1 MTTRTT
7 ASSASTNSAASATST
22 APAAPDGSAAPA
34 GPANPAARA
43 APAGPANPAAPASKK
58 GKITYKRTTYISQ
71 AGMIAALYA
80 AATLITLVLLQS
92 LAWGP
97 VQFRV
102 SEAVTVVAALTPAAI
117 PGLTVGCVLANLIAI
132 AINGTGMLGLLD
144 VVFGSLATCL
154 GALWC
159 WKMRERPAVAL
170 LGPVLANALIV
181 PAYLPLMLQGM
192 GYYTIP
198 FTSIDLDG
206 LYLPMYLFGLVATGA
221 GEAIVMY
228 VLGYPLLKALKRFN
242 VVKPPVM
249 VDENGKKVVAAAPA
263 GGAEAASGAE
273 VPVGAASAKGAA
285 AAVATVA
292 TAAGGAE
299 AASAQDEKIVGA
311 AEGGAAA
318 PGATGEVVAAG
329 STKGAPQ

>member
-1 MTTRTT
+1 MNARTVSSSDSISAAASTGSAGPATPDGLAAPT
-7 ASSASTNSAASATST
+7 ASAKST
-22 APAAPDGSAAPA
+22 APTG
-34 GPANPAARA
+34 
-43 APAGPANPAAPASKK
+43 KK
-58 GKITYKRTTYISQ
+58 GKVSYKRTSYITQ

-117 PGLTVGCVLANLIAI
+117 PGLTIGCALANLIAI

-159 WKMRERPAVAL
+159 WKMRERPVVAL
-170 LGPVLANALIV
+170 LGPVLANAIIV

-221 GEAIVMY
+221 GEAIVLY

-249 VDENGKKVVAAAPA
+249 VDENGKKVVAATAVP
-263 GGAEAASGAE
+263 AASTLATAASAAE
-273 VPVGAASAKGAA
+273 GVSAGTAGEAMAVADARAVADVPVGATGAVGSGVGAA
-285 AAVATVA
+285 AETMRAE
-292 TAAGGAE
+292 E
-299 AASAQDEKIVGA
+299 AA
-311 AEGGAAA
+311 
-318 PGATGEVVAAG
+318 
-329 STKGAPQ
+329 TKP